1 MTLQVRLIAAPEHT
15 VSPAMPQLDQ
25 HALYE
30 LDILKQ
36 VEQSS
41 TLSNRM
47 VARKLGVSI
56 KLAHELL
63 KRMVRKGLL
72 HVKVV
77 NARRW
82 DYFLT
87 PKGIAEKTRL
97 TVEFFDFSLH
107 FYREARRRSA
117 QVCRALSEA
126 GRTRVAF
133 LGANDLAEIVYLG
146 VQEWGLMLAAVY
158 DDACSG
164 RRFMRVAVQPLSAFA
179 ADAYDAVLVCM
190 YDARDPTGANFLP
203 PGVRAASNMW
213 WFFRKETSPVRRRN
227 LRGHT

>member
-1 MTLQVRLIAAPEHT
+1 
-15 VSPAMPQLDQ
+15 MPQLDQ

-87 PKGIAEKTRL
+87 P
-97 TVEFFDFSLH
+97 
-107 FYREARRRSA
+107 
-117 QVCRALSEA
+117 
-126 GRTRVAF
+126 
-133 LGANDLAEIVYLG
+133 
-146 VQEWGLMLAAVY
+146 
-158 DDACSG
+158 
-164 RRFMRVAVQPLSAFA
+164 
-179 ADAYDAVLVCM
+179 
-190 YDARDPTGANFLP
+190 
-203 PGVRAASNMW
+203 
-213 WFFRKETSPVRRRN
+213 
-227 LRGHT
+227 